1 MDIPACLDDNGV
13 SLPGPSEQGGLYSV
27 QVITIMLKKPAVIS
41 KPLAVET
48 DADRFARI
56 LSHSDFKP
64 LKALFDNLRA
74 AVTVIQDA
82 IVTTGTYRNFLD
94 KLGYRLVVV
103 KQIHEQDCYA
113 RIGPAGGI
121 RAVLPVHDIATY
133 STIVTLVNLDSTV
146 STTSNSVDFYDAQ
159 LASFKVL
166 LMNRAGDAV

>member
-1 MDIPACLDDNGV
+1 MDIPVCVNDNEK
-13 SLPGPSEQGGLYSV
+13 SLPGRLEQGSFM
-27 QVITIMLKKPAVIS
+27 QSKVITNMPKKPADIS
-41 KPLAVET
+41 KRLLEET
-48 DADRFARI
+48 DAERFVRI
-56 LSHSDFKP
+56 LSRSDFKP
-64 LKALFDNLRA
+64 LKALFDSLRA
-74 AVTVIQDA
+74 AAMVMQEA